1 MKYLIAAQGIV
12 NGALSDTGSRA
23 ATGGAVSAVP
33 FFVVNAG
40 PSSIDYVQRLAL
52 FGGSSNLQILQ
63 ARAVP
68 LLAQGLR
75 EGLYFSQSGEP
86 AFRANL
92 YAPESQNYNL
102 YLSKFNDWQPADAFF
117 QSQGESALSLT
128 MYSFNCCY
136 DSFQIKSEFVGK
148 QFGFRLELLVES
160 SGGIVEP

>member
-12 NGALSDTGSRA
+12 NGALSGSGDRA
-23 ATGGAVSAVP
+23 ATGGAVSPAP
-33 FFVVNAG
+33 FYVVNAG
-40 PSSIDYVQRLAL
+40 PSSVDYRMKEAR

-92 YAPESQNYNL
+92 YAPGNQNYNL
-102 YLSKFNDWQPADAFF
+102 FLSKFNDWQPADAFF
-117 QSQGESALSLT
+117 QSQGESALSLI

-136 DSFQIKSEFVGK
+136 DAYQIKSEYVGK
-148 QFGFRLELLVES
+148 QFGFKLELLVES
-160 SGGIVEP
+160 SGGIVDP

>member
-12 NGALSDTGSRA
+12 HGALSGTGNRA
-23 ATGGAVSAVP
+23 ATGGSVSPAP
-33 FFVVNAG
+33 FYVVNAG
-40 PSSIDYVQRLAL
+40 PSSVNYGQKEAL

-92 YAPESQNYNL
+92 YAPKNQNYHL
-102 YLSKFNDWQPADAFF
+102 FLSKFNDWQPADAFF
-117 QSQGESALSLT
+117 QSQGESYLFLS
-128 MYSFNCCY
+128 MYRFVCCY
-136 DSFQIKSEFVGK
+136 DAYQIKSEYVGK
-148 QFGFRLELLVES
+148 EFGFRLELLVES
-160 SGGIVEP
+160 SGGIVDL